1 MQRLLLVKIS
11 GGEGMNT
18 LAPSVTWDEEMEG
31 RVEVSNGSREY
42 NEVSDHFMAALYSQR
57 EQITVREQ
65 VERIRN
71 IPLWQTYA
79 VKKQTRKT
87 RYHEKKQRTT
97 KTRYQESPQNFFVN
111 NET

>member
-42 NEVSDHFMAALYSQR
+42 NEVSDHFMAALYS
-57 EQITVREQ
+57 E
-65 VERIRN
+65 
-71 IPLWQTYA
+71 
-79 VKKQTRKT
+79 
-87 RYHEKKQRTT
+87 
-97 KTRYQESPQNFFVN
+97 
-111 NET
+111 